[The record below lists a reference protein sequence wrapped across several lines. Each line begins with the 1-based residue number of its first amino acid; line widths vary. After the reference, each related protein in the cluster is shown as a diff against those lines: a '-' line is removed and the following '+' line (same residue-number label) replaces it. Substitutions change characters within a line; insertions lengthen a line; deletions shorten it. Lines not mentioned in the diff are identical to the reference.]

1 MSARPGFI
9 VVGVDQSAA
18 ARVALEFALDEG
30 LAHGCAVECVTAW
43 LWTSPYDGMN
53 HVTSIPEGRQVAAAV
68 QERELQRALDTYVQR
83 PVISRTVVHQHAG
96 RALVER
102 AEGARML
109 VVGSARKGTVA
120 RTVAGSVSEY
130 CVRHA
135 PAPVVVVAAA
145 DRLQHRSVGE
155 IEEVVT

>member
-9 VVGVDQSAA
+9 VVGVDQSTA
-18 ARVALEFALDEG
+18 ARAALEFALDEG

-68 QERELQRALDTYVQR
+68 QERELQRAFNTYDQR
-83 PVISRTVVHQHAG
+83 PTSPNRRHQHAG
-96 RALVER
+96 KALVER